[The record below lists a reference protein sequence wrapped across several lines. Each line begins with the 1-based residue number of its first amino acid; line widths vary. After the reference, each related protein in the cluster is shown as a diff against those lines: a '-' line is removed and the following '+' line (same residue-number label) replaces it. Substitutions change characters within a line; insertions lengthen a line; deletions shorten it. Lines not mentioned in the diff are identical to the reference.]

1 MRLRRLKAAVFDRP
15 VVGSNPTRPSS
26 PSVRGR
32 NRMDGASL
40 GPLTFRQRLFW
51 FFAIGFLVAFLVVLF
66 LATEPAYFTPE
77 G

>member
-1 MRLRRLKAAVFDRP
+1 
-15 VVGSNPTRPSS
+15 
-26 PSVRGR
+26 
-32 NRMDGASL
+32 MDGASL